1 MWINK
6 DRKLSKTLTSLNSS
20 LTETKQT
27 IEEQIKQAKQDMLQK
42 MYPLNKIIISIAIPE
57 IVTLFPTC
65 FEQLDTSNQFIFT
78 VNKGESEEYG
88 NMYGENSQNINIEMN
103 NLPFKEW
110 IQKIGLDESIN
121 GAYDIGKLYNGTNI
135 TTHHSHERRTPTQ
148 RKRLKRV
155 DSGNDQNTDNM
166 YQLKS
171 TWNYGTQS
179 KQAITINKLPKHMP
193 VYAYKVIKLIT
204 LV

>member
-6 DRKLSKTLTSLNSS
+6 DRKLSKTLTLINSN

-78 VNKGESEEYG
+78 VNKGADEEYG
-88 NMYGENSQNINIEMN
+88 NLYGQNSQNINIEMI

-110 IQKIGLDESIN
+110 IQKIGLDESTT
-121 GAYDIGKLYNGTNI
+121 GVFDIGKLYNGRNI
-135 TTHHSHERRTPTQ
+135 TINNSYVPRTPQQ
-148 RKRLKRV
+148 RIRLKRV
-155 DSGNDQNTDNM
+155 DSGSDQNTNNM
-166 YQLKS
+166 YQLQS

-179 KQAITINKLPKHMP
+179 KQPIEINKLPKHMP
-193 VYAYKVIKLIT
+193 IYAYKVIKLIT
-204 LV
+204 L